1 MEQLKS
7 RIEAVL
13 FVTAKVLQIKD
24 IAEILEEEPEKVEE
38 ALLELI
44 MDYASRD
51 GALEI
56 DDENGYILQV
66 KQEHLDIV
74 EKLCPVELKPPV
86 LKTLTVIALKE
97 PIRQSL
103 LKDLRGSN
111 AYEHVQELLEKGL
124 ISRHKDKNGRSY
136 NIKTTPKFAEY
147 FKLKGDVRAL
157 VKTLNI
163 DKGVKDNEEDTRHAG
178 APIEKSVRNN
188 EEITHS
194 ASAPIEKSVRDNEEI
209 THSAS
214 APIEKSVRNNEEI
227 TRIANVSEEQTDG
240 LNE

>member
-1 MEQLKS
+1 MEELKS

-13 FVTAKVLQIKD
+13 FITARVVQIEE
-24 IAEILEEEPEKVEE
+24 IAEILEEAPEKVEE

-44 MDYASRD
+44 MDYSSRE

-66 KQEHLDIV
+66 KNEHLDIV
-74 EKLCPVELKPPV
+74 EKLCPVELKPAV

-97 PIRQSL
+97 PIRQTD
-103 LKDLRGSN
+103 LKDLRGGDC
-111 AYEHVQELLEKGL
+111 YEHVKELVEKGL
-124 ISRHKDKNGRSY
+124 ISKARDKNGRSF

-163 DKGVKDNEEDTRHAG
+163 DNGVKD
-178 APIEKSVRNN
+178 
-188 EEITHS
+188 
-194 ASAPIEKSVRDNEEI
+194 
-209 THSAS
+209 
-214 APIEKSVRNNEEI
+214 
-227 TRIANVSEEQTDG
+227 
-240 LNE
+240 

>member
-13 FVTAKVLQIKD
+13 FVTAKVLQINE
-24 IAEILEEEPEKVEE
+24 IAEILCEEPEVVEE

-44 MDYASRD
+44 MDYASRE

-66 KQEHLDIV
+66 KQDHMDIV
-74 EKLCPVELKPPV
+74 EKLCPVELRPPV

-97 PIRQSL
+97 PIRQSY

-111 AYEHVQELLEKGL
+111 AYEHVAELLEKGL
-124 ISRHKDKNGRSY
+124 ISRHKDKNGRSF
-136 NIKTTPKFAEY
+136 NIKTTAKFNEY
-147 FKLKGDVRAL
+147 FKLKGDVRSL

-163 DKGVKDNEEDTRHAG
+163 DAGVKDDANDVQEALRLAEIPDEEELQPT
-178 APIEKSVRNN
+178 E
-188 EEITHS
+188 
-194 ASAPIEKSVRDNEEI
+194 
-209 THSAS
+209 
-214 APIEKSVRNNEEI
+214 
-227 TRIANVSEEQTDG
+227 
-240 LNE
+240 

>member
-13 FVTAKVLQIKD
+13 FVTAKVLQVND
-24 IAEILEEEPEKVEE
+24 IAEILEEDAEKVEE

-44 MDYASRD
+44 MDYSARD

-86 LKTLTVIALKE
+86 LKTLAVIALKE
-97 PIRQSL
+97 PIRQTE
-103 LKDLRGSN
+103 LKELRGSN
-111 AYEHVQELLEKGL
+111 AYEHIQELIEKGL
-124 ISRHKDKNGRSY
+124 ISRHKDKNGRSF

-157 VKTLNI
+157 VKMLDI
-163 DKGVKDNEEDTRHAG
+163 DKETKNIA
-178 APIEKSVRNN
+178 
-188 EEITHS
+188 
-194 ASAPIEKSVRDNEEI
+194 RD
-209 THSAS
+209 
-214 APIEKSVRNNEEI
+214 
-227 TRIANVSEEQTDG
+227 
-240 LNE
+240 

>member
-163 DKGVKDNEEDTRHAG
+163 DKGVKDNEENTRHTGAPVEKSVKDNEEDTRHTG
-178 APIEKSVRNN
+178 APV
-188 EEITHS
+188 
-194 ASAPIEKSVRDNEEI
+194 EKSVRDNEGAQQLSTNSE
-209 THSAS
+209 TD
-214 APIEKSVRNNEEI
+214 SV
-227 TRIANVSEEQTDG
+227 
-240 LNE
+240 L

>member
-7 RIEAVL
+7 RVEAVL
-13 FVTAKVLQIKD
+13 FVTAKVLQVEE
-24 IAEILEEEPEKVEE
+24 IAEILGEEPDKVEE

-44 MDYASRD
+44 MDYASRE

-97 PIRQSL
+97 PIRQTV

-111 AYEHVQELLEKGL
+111 AYEHVQELIEKGL
-124 ISRHKDKNGRSY
+124 ISRHKDKNGRSF

-147 FKLKGDVRAL
+147 FKLKGDA
-157 VKTLNI
+157 KTLAKI
-163 DKGVKDNEEDTRHAG
+163 LEVDKGIADDDEPVAT
-178 APIEKSVRNN
+178 IE
-188 EEITHS
+188 
-194 ASAPIEKSVRDNEEI
+194 
-209 THSAS
+209 
-214 APIEKSVRNNEEI
+214 
-227 TRIANVSEEQTDG
+227 
-240 LNE
+240 

>member
-1 MEQLKS
+1 MEQSETDLLAKDYNAEKNSENLKS

-13 FVTAKVLQIKD
+13 FVTAKVLQISE
-24 IAEILEEEPEKVEE
+24 IAEILQEEPDVVEE

-44 MDYASRD
+44 MDYASRE

-97 PIRQSL
+97 PIRQTV

-111 AYEHVQELLEKGL
+111 AYEHVQELLEKADYYL
-124 ISRHKDKNGRSY
+124 AH
-136 NIKTTPKFAEY
+136 
-147 FKLKGDVRAL
+147 GDER
-157 VKTLNI
+157 
-163 DKGVKDNEEDTRHAG
+163 R
-178 APIEKSVRNN
+178 
-188 EEITHS
+188 
-194 ASAPIEKSVRDNEEI
+194 
-209 THSAS
+209 
-214 APIEKSVRNNEEI
+214 
-227 TRIANVSEEQTDG
+227 RIAENGYLKICKDHTYGHRV
-240 LNE
+240 NEILSCIN